1 MSIAASEIN
10 FSELSNK
17 PADSVRKLQA
27 APNQTLLVH
36 RRGDEEDLVLTTVS
50 RAEEVREVV
59 SFTTSL
65 FVALLQHSK
74 EVSGLIADVMPTV
87 FPWMRFLPPE
97 DRELFA
103 VEIVETLEAAN
114 SLGTPAPVIQ
124 LITAWRHTAEVW
136 ADPRLVEILTTDHG
150 LDGEDFGEV
159 PEPGATPR

>member
-1 MSIAASEIN
+1 MSIAAEIN

-36 RRGDEEDLVLTTVS
+36 RRGDEEDLVLTTAS
-50 RAEEVREVV
+50 RAEEVRQVV

-65 FVALLQHSK
+65 FVVLLQHSK
-74 EVSGLIADVMPTV
+74 EASALIADLMPSV
-87 FPWMRFLPPE
+87 FPWVRFLPDDDKE
-97 DRELFA
+97 QFA

-136 ADPRLVEILTTDHG
+136 ADPRLVEILSTDHG

-159 PEPGATPR
+159 PEPGAATA